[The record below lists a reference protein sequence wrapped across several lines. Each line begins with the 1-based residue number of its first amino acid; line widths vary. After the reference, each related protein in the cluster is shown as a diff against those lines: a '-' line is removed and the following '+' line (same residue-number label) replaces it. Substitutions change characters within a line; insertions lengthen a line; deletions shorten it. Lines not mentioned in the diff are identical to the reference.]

1 VYLLFK
7 FECKYF
13 YRFFVTILSLE
24 ILITKTNS
32 KMKKILLTV
41 AFISL
46 FWVSKANTI
55 VPVDSK
61 KEEIEVNINL
71 ADVKD
76 DQVLVTVKA
85 PKIKT
90 ATITY
95 SLPKTV
101 PGTYSVDDYGK
112 YVVDFKAFD
121 AKGNLL
127 TVSKTDDN
135 TWAIQNAKSLVKVT
149 YLVNDTFD
157 TEKGSGFGKD
167 DVFSPAGTNIDAGKN
182 FMLNL
187 HGFVGYF
194 QDKKEM
200 PYKVTITHPD
210 TLWGATSMIDKDA
223 SKTVDLFEMPLY
235 SELLENPIMYSK
247 SDYTSFTV
255 DGMDIQ
261 IAVYSPSGK
270 FTAESITPEMKTMM
284 TAQKTFL
291 GKVNSTK
298 KYTVILYLSTMTPTD
313 AKGFGALEHPTATTV
328 VMPELMPK
336 EELVKQM
343 KDVVSHEFFHIVTP
357 LTIHSKEI
365 QFFDYNAPKMSQHL
379 WMYEGVTEYFANL
392 FQINQGLIQEDEFY
406 SRIAEKI
413 EHANTMNDTMPF
425 TTMSANVLTEPYKDQ
440 YLNVYEK
447 GALIGMCL
455 DIIIREKSEGKRG
468 ILDLMHQLSNEYG
481 VSKPFNDAD
490 LFAKITSLTYPE
502 VGDFLTKYVS
512 GPTPI
517 PYYEYLAKVGVTKTS
532 MKTPDGIFLKGQV
545 PYIGVNQANKEI
557 FVDTKKELTVFYTT
571 LDLKGGDVILAV
583 NDISY
588 SLDNIYD
595 MITESMKWKE
605 NDPITIKIKRDG
617 KEQVLKGLVKLP
629 YIDTDGLKATDSSK
643 ATLKDAWLKG

>member
-1 VYLLFK
+1 
-7 FECKYF
+7 
-13 YRFFVTILSLE
+13 
-24 ILITKTNS
+24 
-32 KMKKILLTV
+32 MKKIFFAL
-41 AFISL
+41 AFASL
-46 FWVSKANTI
+46 IWSSKANTTKA
-55 VPVDSK
+55 VQPK

-71 ADVKD
+71 TDVKN

-90 ATITY
+90 EDITY

-101 PGTYSVDDYGK
+101 PGTYSIDDYGK
-112 YVVDFKAFD
+112 YVADFKAYD
-121 AKGNLL
+121 RKGNLL

-135 TWAIQNAKSLVKVT
+135 TWSIKKAKTLVKIT

-157 TEKGSGFGKD
+157 TEKGRGFGQD

-200 PYKVTITHPD
+200 PYKVTITHPT
-210 TLWGATSMIDKDA
+210 TLWGATSMIDKDGT
-223 SKTVDLFEMPLY
+223 STVDVFEAPLY

-247 SDYTSFTV
+247 PDYTTFTV

-270 FTAESITPEMKTMM
+270 FTAESITPEMKTMI

-291 GKVNSTK
+291 GKINSTK
-298 KYTVILYLSTMTPTD
+298 KYTVILYLSTMSPTD

-328 VMPELMPK
+328 VMPEIMPK
-336 EELVKQM
+336 DDLVKQM

-365 QFFDYNAPKMSQHL
+365 QYFDYNAPKMSQHL

-392 FQINQGLIQEDEFY
+392 FQINQGLIDENEFY
-406 SRIAEKI
+406 SRIDEKI
-413 EHANTMNDTMPF
+413 QSADAMNDTMPF

-440 YLNVYEK
+440 YLNVYQK

-455 DIIIREKSEGKRG
+455 DIQIRENSGGKRG

-481 VSKPFNDAD
+481 VSKPFNDSD

-502 VGDFLTKYVS
+502 VGEFLTKYVS

-517 PYYEYLAKVGVTKTS
+517 PYYDYLAKVGVTKVTK
-532 MKTPDGIFLKGQV
+532 KTPEGIFLKGQV
-545 PYIGVNQANKEI
+545 PYIGVNKETKEI
-557 FVDTKKELTVFYTT
+557 FVAPNKELNIFYTT
-571 LDLKGGDVILAV
+571 LDLKGGDIVLSI
-583 NDISY
+583 NDKPY
-588 SLDNIYD
+588 SLNNIYD
-595 MITESMKWKE
+595 MISESQKWKE
-605 NDPITIKIKRDG
+605 NDPISIKIKRDG
-617 KEQVLKGLVKLP
+617 KEQILKGNVKFP
-629 YIDTDGLKATDSSK
+629 YIDTEGLEATDASK
-643 ATLKDAWLKG
+643 AALREAWLKG